1 MQRLQWKRQSSPYLQ
16 IMITN
21 IEDPKESSD
30 KLTVINLKA
39 FSKVAGY
46 KNNEQKS
53 IAFTDTSN

>member
-1 MQRLQWKRQSSPYLQ
+1 MATKRQSSHYLQ
-16 IMITN
+16 ITITN